1 MTMPLYAGSA
11 ATAAGV
17 SSLATLSAYTVNQQ
31 TVDSES
37 PTLVAGLALAV
48 GSGPSYRFRA
58 VIPFVCNSAHAAYL
72 FMAGPSASF
81 FAATIRY
88 LGGSAGS
95 AAESQV
101 AFQTILGTNTGCDST
116 LLSAGQDYVAE
127 IDGVATFAAEGG
139 LVVNAA
145 ASANVNTFTIQP
157 GAVLDV
163 WQVLS

>member
-1 MTMPLYAGSA
+1 MTTPFYAGQT
-11 ATAAGV
+11 ATAAAINAMQV
-17 SSLATLSAYTVNQQ
+17 QTVYTVGTQV
-31 TVDSES
+31 VDSES
-37 PTLVAGLALAV
+37 PTALSGLSLAV
-48 GSGPSYRFRA
+48 DRGVTYRFRA